1 MKKWQKEWLIYI
13 VSLIIIFLGAREIY
27 RYIVNKD
34 MKDYYFRC
42 DNSNADTFQIVLGT
56 CLDEYTSNENIIAIA
71 DTDEKMKAYKTLDE
85 IIDIGYH
92 LKSRDIKVCWDL
104 PIFERNIGYHLK
116 SRDIKEHDSCLEEN
130 IRIRL
135 ENYIKSEGKGENGR
149 YIVLKSG
156 EKYQVWVLIQGSYK
170 EGFTVLVEVAK
181 KDPFS
186 KIRSEGKND

>member
-42 DNSNADTFQIVLGT
+42 DNSNADTFQIVLET

-92 LKSRDIKVCWDL
+92 L
-104 PIFERNIGYHLK
+104 N

-149 YIVLKSG
+149 YIFIKSG

-170 EGFTVLVEVAK
+170 EGFTVLTEVAK

-186 KIRSEGKND
+186 EVR